1 MYAKTIN
8 KNTRPMR
15 AAEAAMKAAKVQE
28 NKKPAIKPAA
38 DAPLQPMPLSKG
50 DPVVVRM
57 AGTFGSIWHPDQSK
71 YIPDDV
77 NGIELT
83 YDNWLRCQIAAKL
96 VEVVS

>member
-1 MYAKTIN
+1 MYAKTTN

-28 NKKPAIKPAA
+28 NKKVV
-38 DAPLQPMPLSKG
+38 PLQPMPLSKG

>member
-1 MYAKTIN
+1 MAPRRQPVK
-8 KNTRPMR
+8 KV
-15 AAEAAMKAAKVQE
+15 EAPVVEEQ
-28 NKKPAIKPAA
+28 KPDI
-38 DAPLQPMPLSKG
+38 PLQPIPLSKG

-96 VEVVS
+96 VEIVP